1 LAGCATGDG
10 AESRGDGDG
19 VEDRTSD
26 GVGNGIDV
34 GDGDGIGNG
43 EGRSTNGSSVGCVS
57 VVLDF
62 PLGVGAGVRLAAD
75 PGSDQLPTLFPLA
88 KVVWNLV

>member
-1 LAGCATGDG
+1 MAGCATGDG
-10 AESRGDGDG
+10 AENRGDGDG

-26 GVGNGIDV
+26 GVD
-34 GDGDGIGNG
+34 DGDGIGNG
-43 EGRSTNGSSVGCVS
+43 EGCSTNGSSVGCVS
-57 VVLDF
+57 VVLVDF

-88 KVVWNLV
+88 KVV